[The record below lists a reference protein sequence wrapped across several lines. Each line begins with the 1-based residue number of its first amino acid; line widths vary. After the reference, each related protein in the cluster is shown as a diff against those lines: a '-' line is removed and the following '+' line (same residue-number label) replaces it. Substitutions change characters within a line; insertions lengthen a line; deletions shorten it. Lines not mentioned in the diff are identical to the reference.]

1 MPMPRPA
8 VLPVGWIWGL
18 NPTHASG
25 YDSCSRPR
33 LRGLRLFRARG
44 PRGGAACGA
53 TGDALR
59 LRGRARGAAQSAQH
73 ALPRNR
79 SGLTAWH
86 EQQQSDD

>member
-59 LRGRARGAAQSAQH
+59 LRGRARRGTVGTACIAPKSERPAV
-73 ALPRNR
+73 R
-79 SGLTAWH
+79 SIA
-86 EQQQSDD
+86 DDKTVL